1 MAMPDHALLRC
12 AVRVGVVRFSRCA
25 AAPPLGHTCSPGR
38 PVGPRR
44 ARCGAAHSAAAR
56 LMATGRRK
64 SDCPS
69 PRPRTRD
76 LVDGPGA
83 VGVGDVER
91 VGGVVHND
99 AAVLARKLHQL
110 GQLLARGGR
119 AGGVVGR
126 AEEDD
131 VGAGRL
137 RRGERGGAQVWQGQA
152 EGRGAD
158 ARQLLPGTG
167 TRWAS
172 TQLGLLCAHVC
183 VVSMLC
189 RQVRAA
195 RERSTP
201 LAGMA
206 RSPPAG
212 SSAARTGAQANSRAS
227 QGGGGGACRGTSASR
242 GVPWTGRGRSR
253 SRGGTPCTRCCQSRC
268 RCDRL
273 RRGGR
278 EAPPSLKTCAARVL
292 GCARGARLP
301 DAGDPPPPP
310 CHNSSAS
317 ARALH
322 AGRGAPAPPGLRP
335 HPPVMPMI
343 TELSTYTG

>member
-227 QGGGGGACRGTSASR
+227 QGGGGEHAGAQVQAGACLGQVGEEVVLGAAHHVLDVVKAGAVVTAC
-242 GVPWTGRGRSR
+242 
-253 SRGGTPCTRCCQSRC
+253 GGAGA
-268 RCDRL
+268 
-273 RRGGR
+273 RRH
-278 EAPPSLKTCAARVL
+278 PPSKLALHACWAVRAVRASPTP
-292 GCARGARLP
+292 GT
-301 DAGDPPPPP
+301 PPPPP
-310 CHNSSAS
+310 ATT
-317 ARALH
+317 A
-322 AGRGAPAPPGLRP
+322 APAPARCTQAGV
-335 HPPVMPMI
+335 HPRRRGCGPTHQSCP
-343 TELSTYTG
+343 